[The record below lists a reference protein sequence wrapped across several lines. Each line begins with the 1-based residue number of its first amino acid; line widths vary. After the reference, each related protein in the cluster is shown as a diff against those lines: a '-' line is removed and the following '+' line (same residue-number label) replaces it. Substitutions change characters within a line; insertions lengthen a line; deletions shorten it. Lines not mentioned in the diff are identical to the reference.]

1 MRCGPVL
8 TREETRM
15 KSTNKGLKKP
25 KQQIK
30 MGTVILTSCMVEAI
44 SELDST
50 FRQRFLDRLGKAYKD
65 VSDSVPVNKDCLEML
80 AWTSEILGIEN
91 ERPREEEQLT
101 T

>member
-1 MRCGPVL
+1 
-8 TREETRM
+8 M
-15 KSTNKGLKKP
+15 KSTNKGVKKP

-30 MGTVILTSCMVEAI
+30 MGTVILTSCMVEAL

-50 FRQRFLDRLGKAYKD
+50 FRQRFLDRLGKANKD
-65 VSDSVPVNKDCLEML
+65 VSASVPVNKDCLEML

>member
-1 MRCGPVL
+1 
-8 TREETRM
+8 M

-30 MGTVILTSCMVEAI
+30 MGTVILTSCIVEAL

-50 FRQRFLDRLGKAYKD
+50 FRQRFLDRLGKAYKEVSDSVPVND

-80 AWTSEILGIEN
+80 SWAHEILGVEN
-91 ERPREEEQLT
+91 KRLREEEQLT

>member
-1 MRCGPVL
+1 
-8 TREETRM
+8 M

-30 MGTVILTSCMVEAI
+30 MGTVILTSCMVEAL

-65 VSDSVPVNKDCLEML
+65 VSESVPVNKDCLEML
-80 AWTSEILGIEN
+80 AWTNAILGIEN

>member
-1 MRCGPVL
+1 
-8 TREETRM
+8 M
-15 KSTNKGLKKP
+15 KSTKGLKKP

-30 MGTVILTSCMVEAI
+30 MGTVILTSCMVEAL

-80 AWTSEILGIEN
+80 A
-91 ERPREEEQLT
+91 
-101 T
+101 

>member
-15 KSTNKGLKKP
+15 KSTNKGVKKP

-30 MGTVILTSCMVEAI
+30 MGTVILTSCMVEAL

-65 VSDSVPVNKDCLEML
+65 VSASVPVNKDRLEML
-80 AWTSEILGIEN
+80 TWTHEILGVEN
-91 ERPREEEQLT
+91 ERLRDEEQLT

>member
-1 MRCGPVL
+1 
-8 TREETRM
+8 M

-80 AWTSEILGIEN
+80 SWANEILGVEKKSL
-91 ERPREEEQLT
+91 REEEQLT

>member
-1 MRCGPVL
+1 
-8 TREETRM
+8 M
-15 KSTNKGLKKP
+15 KSTKELKKP

-30 MGTVILTSCMVEAI
+30 MGTVILTSCMVEAL

-80 AWTSEILGIEN
+80 DWTYQILGVEN
-91 ERPREEEQLT
+91 KRLEEEEQLT

>member
-1 MRCGPVL
+1 
-8 TREETRM
+8 M

-30 MGTVILTSCMVEAI
+30 MGTVILTSCIVEAL

-50 FRQRFLDRLGKAYKD
+50 FRQRFLDRLGKANKD
-65 VSDSVPVNKDCLEML
+65 VSDSVPVNDVSDSVPVDKDCLEML
-80 AWTSEILGIEN
+80 SWTHEVLGVEN
-91 ERPREEEQLT
+91 KRLREEEQLT

>member
-1 MRCGPVL
+1 MAARSVK
-8 TREETRM
+8 REEAM

-30 MGTVILTSCMVEAI
+30 MGTVILTSCMVEAL

-65 VSDSVPVNKDCLEML
+65 VSDSGPVNKDCLEML
-80 AWTSEILGIEN
+80 TWANEILGVEN
-91 ERPREEEQLT
+91 KRLQEEEQLIT
-101 T
+101 

>member
-1 MRCGPVL
+1 
-8 TREETRM
+8 M
-15 KSTNKGLKKP
+15 KSTKELKKP

-30 MGTVILTSCMVEAI
+30 MGTVILTSCMVEAL

-80 AWTSEILGIEN
+80 TWTREILGVEN
-91 ERPREEEQLT
+91 ERLRDEEQLT

>member
-1 MRCGPVL
+1 
-8 TREETRM
+8 M
-15 KSTNKGLKKP
+15 KSTKELKKP

-30 MGTVILTSCMVEAI
+30 MGTVILTSCMVEAL

-80 AWTSEILGIEN
+80 DWTYQILGVEN
-91 ERPREEEQLT
+91 KILEEEEQLT